1 MTPSVITMLMTS
13 SRDVWEGGERGEEGG
28 KRGRGGTGWNGMG
41 GGEGVVM
48 EITGFQLE
56 QQATQRWG
64 TTEPYPT
71 ADGHRDL
78 GREHSVSK

>member
-1 MTPSVITMLMTS
+1 MLMTS
-13 SRDVWEGGERGEEGG
+13 SRDVWEGGKGGRRGERGGGEGQDG
-28 KRGRGGTGWNGMG
+28 MGWDG

-78 GREHSVSK
+78 GREHSVSQ